1 MDIATVL
8 LHQANRTLADFRGK
22 FVRLG
27 LVHGSILSR
36 VGVSSKPGAVH
47 ARLGVAQEADDLLF
61 GKMFLH
67 VQSPCH

>member
-36 VGVSSKPGAVH
+36 G
-47 ARLGVAQEADDLLF
+47 LGVAQEADDLLF